1 MASTLKNLSD
11 VGSVELKNAAQYKI
25 GIVVSAYH
33 TDITF
38 TLRDGCVSTLKENGI
53 ANNNITV
60 EYVPGAFELPLA
72 AQWLQEKK
80 GLDAVICLG
89 CVIKGETDHDI
100 YINTTVAKALMDLCL
115 QQKLPYVFGVITPNT
130 LQQAKERAGGKHGNK
145 GVECASAALHMLSL
159 KERI

>member
-11 VGSVELKNAAQYKI
+11 VGSVELKNAAHYKI

-38 TLRDGCVSTLKENGI
+38 TLRDGCINTLKENGI
-53 ANNNITV
+53 ADNHITV

-100 YINTTVAKALMDLCL
+100 YINTTVANALMDLSL
-115 QQKLPYVFGVITPNT
+115 QQKLPFVFGVITPNT